1 MRRFL
6 SFLVISAACAPPRA
20 DGGAVCG
27 IAAVAGP
34 TMVLSEFD
42 TPGAALTRAPATL
55 PGQLVVRFVAGP
67 AGHAIVGRRGD
78 SVEVGIDGAVPAGM
92 VPGFGVL
99 IVGRDAKARGVLVYD
114 GTPVFGAQS
123 LGAVTVGT
131 YRVPLLGLTVDSG
144 RVEDSRCPFFPDSL
158 LQ

>member
-1 MRRFL
+1 MRRSLPFL
-6 SFLVISAACAPPRA
+6 LIAAACSAPRA

-55 PGQLVVRFVAGP
+55 PGQLVARFVAGP

-78 SVEVGIDGAVPAGM
+78 SVEVGIDGVVPPGM

-99 IVGRDAKARGVLVYD
+99 IVGRDTKARGVLVYD
-114 GTPVFGAQS
+114 GTPVLGAQS
-123 LGAVTVGT
+123 LGAVTVGA

-144 RVEDSRCPFFPDSL
+144 RVEDARCPFFPDSL